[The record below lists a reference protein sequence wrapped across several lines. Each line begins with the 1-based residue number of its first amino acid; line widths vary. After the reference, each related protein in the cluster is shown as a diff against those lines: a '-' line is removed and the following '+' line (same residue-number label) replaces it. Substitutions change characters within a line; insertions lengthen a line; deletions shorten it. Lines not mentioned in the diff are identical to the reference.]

1 MRKFVQHDPPHPGEI
16 LADLY
21 LEPLGLTVTE
31 AAKKLLIT
39 RPNLSAIIN
48 GKAGISALMA
58 IKLAR
63 AFKTTPH
70 YWLNLQA
77 AYDLWQAMAKH
88 KDKDIDKVKSL
99 VQQHIMWNTFR
110 PQLNNCLYSTGETF
124 VFVLNNF
131 VNDEGCS
138 KPN

>member
-1 MRKFVQHDPPHPGEI
+1 NDTPNNVIFARATTENSRYSMSQRKQNTSEKMRKFVQHDPPHPGEI

-99 VQQHIMWNTFR
+99 V
-110 PQLNNCLYSTGETF
+110 
-124 VFVLNNF
+124 
-131 VNDEGCS
+131 
-138 KPN
+138 

>member
-99 VQQHIMWNTFR
+99 V
-110 PQLNNCLYSTGETF
+110 
-124 VFVLNNF
+124 
-131 VNDEGCS
+131 
-138 KPN
+138 